1 MKTAALALLLFA
13 LPAAAEETVAF
24 KLTLPKGDVKLA
36 EPFKLQLQATY
47 PAHYSIRPD
56 TAPAGGEEFEVL
68 SFSRLNSAAA
78 AGVKIDTFEIAAK
91 AFALGQSTFPAV
103 TWELYAP
110 GAASVQAKS
119 PPFLVDIKPI
129 FEKTDGDIKDIYPP
143 FRYIP
148 WLWLLAGLLAV
159 LLAVFLY
166 RRFRPAASAAAAY
179 ANWKDPRTPYQRA
192 RERLERLA
200 ASPLAA
206 ADKARELYTG
216 FTSVLRLYLGEE
228 FSIDAQL
235 MTTADLT
242 KELKKTGADVKTT
255 LRAREFLHKADLVK
269 FAKMKPGDA
278 AADAA
283 GLLELLGEFARAAEN
298 SRLVV
303 DKVVTTA
310 QTQAGFKP

>member
-1 MKTAALALLLFA
+1 MKTALALLLLA
-13 LPAAAEETVAF
+13 LPAAAAEEVSF
-24 KLTLPKGDVKLA
+24 KLTLPKGEVKLA
-36 EPFKLQLQATY
+36 APFKLHLQATY

-56 TAPAGGEEFEVL
+56 TAAAGGEEFEVL

-78 AGVKIDTFEIAAK
+78 GGAKIDTFEIAAK

-103 TWELYAP
+103 TWELYAADKP
-110 GAASVQAKS
+110 SLQAKS

-129 FEKTDGDIKDIYPP
+129 FEKTEGDIKDIYPP

-159 LLAVFLY
+159 LLAVFLS
-166 RRFRPAASAAAAY
+166 RRFRPAGAAGAAY
-179 ANWKDPRTPYQRA
+179 ADWKDPRTPYQRA

-206 ADKARELYTG
+206 AGKMRELYTG
-216 FTSVLRLYLGEE
+216 FTYVLRLYLREE
-228 FSIDAQL
+228 FAIDAEL

-242 KELKKTGADVKTT
+242 RELKRTGADVKTT

-269 FAKMKPGDA
+269 FAKLHPGDA

-283 GLLELLGEFARAAEN
+283 NLLELLGDFARAAEN
-298 SRLVV
+298 ARTVV

-310 QTQAGFKP
+310 QSQSGYKP